1 MPFIV
6 IRGTFRLEGIN
17 KKGQPTGF
25 QPDGDSIQFKPDK
38 VSLLDRL
45 KRRER
50 PYNLSGIKSVN
61 LRFEG
66 IDAAEL
72 HYQAARQPAPFAED
86 AHSRVVFG
94 VSSRG
99 DA

>member
-38 VSLLDRL
+38 VSLLSKEYSSFRALIRISADCSQAGDL
-45 KRRER
+45 
-50 PYNLSGIKSVN
+50 
-61 LRFEG
+61 
-66 IDAAEL
+66 AEK
-72 HYQAARQPAPFAED
+72 
-86 AHSRVVFG
+86 
-94 VSSRG
+94 
-99 DA
+99 